1 MTIGFSGA
9 ANRKAPAEPAQ
20 ARRRPLQER
29 SQDRVQRILQ
39 AAAALVDTMPLDAIT
54 MAVIAKAAGA
64 SFSSIYRFFP
74 SKEAIFEDVVIDH
87 LDKLER
93 EYENFFARTESD
105 NAGDLIDNAI
115 DLYVA
120 FVRREIGFKA
130 LWLGWQ
136 PTQMIVERFREN
148 NRTVAGLAMTFATAR
163 LGIAPSPE
171 LDLRVA
177 MAMEAS
183 TQLLR
188 YAFTQRDFE
197 QDRVIGEL
205 KRFLKTALLMLT

>member
-1 MTIGFSGA
+1 
-9 ANRKAPAEPAQ
+9 
-20 ARRRPLQER
+20 
-29 SQDRVQRILQ
+29 
-39 AAAALVDTMPLDAIT
+39 

-74 SKEAIFEDVVIDH
+74 SKEAIFEDVVIDY

-93 EYENFFARTESD
+93 EYENFFARTESG

-120 FVRREIGFKA
+120 FVRREPGFKA

-136 PTQMIVERFREN
+136 PTPMIVERFREN
-148 NRTVAGLAMTFATAR
+148 NRTVAGLAMTFAAAR
-163 LGIAPSPE
+163 LGIDSSPE

-188 YAFTQRDFE
+188 YAFTQKDFD
-197 QDRVIGEL
+197 QDRVIAEL
-205 KRFLKTALLMLT
+205 KRFLKTALLMLA